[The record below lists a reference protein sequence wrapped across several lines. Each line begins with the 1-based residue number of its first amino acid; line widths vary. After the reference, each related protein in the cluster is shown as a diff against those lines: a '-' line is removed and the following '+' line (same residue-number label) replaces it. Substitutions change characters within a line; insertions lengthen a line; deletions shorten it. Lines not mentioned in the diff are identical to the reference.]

1 MEGISTTV
9 YKGIKGY
16 LRRKGYERL
25 NRRGGRKR
33 KMRVLELAPA
43 AGEGSAG
50 RRRFWRIKLA
60 PRLKLN
66 LKLRFSPKKFLLG
79 LRDAYV
85 STMTKIANSGVIAG
99 GGYGAGGYPGDGVV
113 GFGLRPV
120 KEYDERMIVEIYK
133 SIVMA
138 QGQLV
143 SRDAAWIGSEITSRR

>member
-1 MEGISTTV
+1 MEGVSNAV

-16 LRRKGYERL
+16 WRRKGYERL
-25 NRRGGRKR
+25 DGGGGGRKR
-33 KMRVLELAPA
+33 KVRVVKLASA
-43 AGEGSAG
+43 ATGEGSKR
-50 RRRFWRIKLA
+50 RRRFWRIKLT
-60 PRLKLN
+60 PRLK
-66 LKLRFSPKKFLLG
+66 LKLRFSPKKFLIG

-85 STMTKIANSGVIAG
+85 NMMMKIANSRVIG
-99 GGYGAGGYPGDGVV
+99 GGYPGDGVM

-143 SRDAAWIGSEITSRR
+143 PRDAAWIGSEITCRR

>member
-1 MEGISTTV
+1 MEGVSATV

-16 LRRKGYERL
+16 WRRKGYERL
-25 NRRGGRKR
+25 NGGGRKR
-33 KMRVLELAPA
+33 KTRVVELASVA
-43 AGEGSAG
+43 EGSTR
-50 RRRFWRIKLA
+50 RRRFWRIKLT
-60 PRLKLN
+60 PRLK

-85 STMTKIANSGVIAG
+85 NMMVRLANTRVIG
-99 GGYGAGGYPGDGVV
+99 GGGGGGFGGGYPGDVV
-113 GFGLRPV
+113 TGFGMRPV

-143 SRDAAWIGSEITSRR
+143 PRDAAWIGSAITCRR

>member
-1 MEGISTTV
+1 MEGVSKSV

-16 LRRKGYERL
+16 WRRKGYKRL
-25 NRRGGRKR
+25 NGGGKR
-33 KMRVLELAPA
+33 KLRVVQLGSADT
-43 AGEGSAG
+43 GEGSRR
-50 RRRFWRIKLA
+50 RRRFWRFKLT
-60 PRLKLN
+60 PRLK
-66 LKLRFSPKKFLLG
+66 LKLRFSPKKFLIR

-85 STMTKIANSGVIAG
+85 NMMMKIANSRVIG
-99 GGYGAGGYPGDGVV
+99 GGYPGDGVM

-143 SRDAAWIGSEITSRR
+143 PRDAAWIGSEITCRR